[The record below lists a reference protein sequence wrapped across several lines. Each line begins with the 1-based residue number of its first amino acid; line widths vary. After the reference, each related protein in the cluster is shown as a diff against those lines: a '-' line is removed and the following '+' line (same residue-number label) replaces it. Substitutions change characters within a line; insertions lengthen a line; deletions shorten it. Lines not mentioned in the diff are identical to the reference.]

1 MSSSEHLA
9 AAVPDGAVVTT
20 SEITR
25 RYGEGETA
33 VDALRGVSLEIE
45 RGKLIAVMGPSG
57 SGKST
62 LMHILAGLDKPT
74 SGSVT
79 IAGEEITGMDDN
91 ELTQLRRKH
100 IGFVFQFYNLL
111 PMLTAEENVKLPLS
125 VAGTH
130 ADPAWFKE
138 LIDKVGLSDRLSHR
152 PSELSGGQQQRVAV
166 ARSLVSRPTVVFADE
181 PTGNLDSRSSTEILD
196 AAPRLLRHLR
206 ADDRHGHPRS
216 AGRSDRRSHPL
227 PRRRPDRPRPAR
239 RNRGR
244 GPEDDER
251 AGFGRGAR
259 RVVIRIALKDLLGR
273 KLRLV
278 LTSLAIVMGVAMVS
292 GTFVL
297 TDTIN
302 AGFKTIFTTAF
313 ATSDAVVTGKEVFGG
328 TQNAP
333 SFPESTLEKVR
344 GLPDVAEA
352 AGGVGDQAQFVGRN
366 GKVISHGGAP
376 GLAFSVNPDGDERF
390 NPLALTSGKWPRGP
404 DQVAMDEHTASD
416 QHITVGDTV
425 GVVARAGKEKQYTVS
440 GIAQFGGSTS
450 LGGATIAVF
459 DLPTAQAIFNKEG
472 QLDQIS
478 VAAKPGV
485 SSSEL
490 VSQIESVL
498 PPHTQVRTGEQ
509 QAKEQTDE
517 TASQL
522 AFLRYFLLAFGG
534 IALFV
539 GAFVIANTLSITI
552 AQRTREFATLRTVG
566 ASRWQVLWI
575 VVLEGLTTGIL
586 ASIVGLFVGFGL
598 AKGLDEL
605 FKAFGADLP
614 QTGLVFATRT
624 VIVSIVLG
632 TVVTLLAA
640 LRPAFRATGVPPI
653 AAVREGSVLPPSRLA
668 RFGPIV
674 SIGVC
679 LVSLVLVGF
688 GAFGSIGSTGV
699 RLLLLAAGVL
709 GVFVGVAM
717 VAPLLARPVASVLG
731 RPAAAVGGVAGDL
744 ARSNS
749 MRNPSRTAST
759 AAALMIGL
767 TLVTIVAVL
776 AQGLKSEFESAVSA
790 EFHADYALTSEDG
803 FTPTSVD
810 SADALRKSG
819 IATTVA
825 GVRAGNGR
833 AFGKTNAVDGRRAE
847 HLEGATARVDR
858 GLRRIARGAGG
869 QRGDPHEGLREGPRP
884 HGRLDLPA
892 RDAWRQDARPEGES
906 DHRPAERRRRP
917 RLDHD
922 LVGGVRLR
930 LHEPAERVHVRQH
943 ARRRDAREHGE
954 ARERARRLPER
965 EDPDAAAVHLQP
977 GGGARSVPAPALHP
991 AHALDRRQPLRD
1003 REHADPD
1010 RLRAHPRDR
1019 HAARRRDDAPA
1030 DAPHDPARV
1039 GDHGA
1044 ARSRTRDPRSDWS
1057 SPRCSTARCP
1067 AASRSRCPGGRSSS
1081 S

>member
-1 MSSSEHLA
+1 
-9 AAVPDGAVVTT
+9 
-20 SEITR
+20 
-25 RYGEGETA
+25 
-33 VDALRGVSLEIE
+33 
-45 RGKLIAVMGPSG
+45 
-57 SGKST
+57 
-62 LMHILAGLDKPT
+62 
-74 SGSVT
+74 
-79 IAGEEITGMDDN
+79 
-91 ELTQLRRKH
+91 
-100 IGFVFQFYNLL
+100 
-111 PMLTAEENVKLPLS
+111 
-125 VAGTH
+125 
-130 ADPAWFKE
+130 
-138 LIDKVGLSDRLSHR
+138 
-152 PSELSGGQQQRVAV
+152 
-166 ARSLVSRPTVVFADE
+166 
-181 PTGNLDSRSSTEILD
+181 
-196 AAPRLLRHLR
+196 
-206 ADDRHGHPRS
+206 
-216 AGRSDRRSHPL
+216 
-227 PRRRPDRPRPAR
+227 
-239 RNRGR
+239 
-244 GPEDDER
+244 
-251 AGFGRGAR
+251 
-259 RVVIRIALKDLLGR
+259 VIRIALKDLLGR

-366 GKVISHGGAP
+366 GKVISSNGGAP
-376 GLAFSVNPDGDERF
+376 SLAFSVNPKGDQRF

-416 QHITVGDTV
+416 QHITVGDRV
-425 GVVARAGKEKQYTVS
+425 GVVARAGEEKQYTVS
-440 GIAQFGGSTS
+440 GIARFGGLTS

-459 DLPTAQAIFNKEG
+459 DLPTAQAIFSKEG

-485 SSSEL
+485 SSSDL

-498 PPHTQVRTGEQ
+498 PPHTQVRTGEE

-668 RFGPIV
+668 RLGPIV

-833 AFGKTNAVDGRRAE
+833 AFGKTNAVTGVEPNISKVLRLEWTEGSDAS
-847 HLEGATARVDR
+847 LEGLGANGAILTKGYAKDHDLTVGSTFQLETPGGKTLDLKVKAITDPPSGGGALGSITISSEAFDSVYTNPQNVFTFVNTPGGVTPANTAKLENVLASFPNAKIQTQQQFISNQEAALDR
-858 GLRRIARGAGG
+858 FLLLLYILLTLSIVVSLFGIVNTLILTVFERTREIGMLRAVGMTRRQTRRMIRHESVITALLGAALGIPVGLVLAALFDRALPGGVPFEVPWGTIIIFVIAAIIV
-869 QRGDPHEGLREGPRP
+869 GLIAAI
-884 HGRLDLPA
+884 LPA
-892 RDAWRQDARPEGES
+892 RR
-906 DHRPAERRRRP
+906 
-917 RLDHD
+917 
-922 LVGGVRLR
+922 
-930 LHEPAERVHVRQH
+930 
-943 ARRRDAREHGE
+943 
-954 ARERARRLPER
+954 
-965 EDPDAAAVHLQP
+965 
-977 GGGARSVPAPALHP
+977 
-991 AHALDRRQPLRD
+991 
-1003 REHADPD
+1003 
-1010 RLRAHPRDR
+1010 
-1019 HAARRRDDAPA
+1019 
-1030 DAPHDPARV
+1030 
-1039 GDHGA
+1039 
-1044 ARSRTRDPRSDWS
+1044 
-1057 SPRCSTARCP
+1057 
-1067 AASRSRCPGGRSSS
+1067 ASRLNVLEALQYE
-1081 S
+1081 